1 MNDSAFL
8 KVTQRVNP
16 LGKVEQ
22 RTYQWVGDSP
32 YVRVRRD
39 FVSGLGIGPYRI
51 NIGPYRLL
59 VIEFEPW
66 QDTFLCV
73 RADKLGALRV
83 ALYRA
88 TRLLDLA
95 YRRMIVTLAVWNL
108 AEFHPAYVPSWRDIK
123 LVKRLLKK

>member
-1 MNDSAFL
+1 MMDTAYL
-8 KVTQRVNP
+8 KVTQHINP

-22 RTYQWVGDSP
+22 LTYEWEGKSP
-32 YVRVRRD
+32 YVRVPSRT
-39 FVSGLGIGPYRI
+39 VSGLGVGPYKI

-73 RADKLGALRV
+73 CRDRLGQLRV

-95 YRRMIVTLAVWNL
+95 YRRSIVTLAVWNL
-108 AEFHPAYVPSWRDIK
+108 ADYSPGYIPSWRDIK
-123 LVKRLLKK
+123 LVKRLIKK